1 MIAILRKAFS
11 GCLLAD
17 RLPRR
22 VRNLHHFEQVLG
34 CPAVRTDPALWDVS
48 PSSAR
53 RETVLG
59 GAQGLVVQRTAPK
72 AHPTFEQFTIH
83 VGLSYICVKRT
94 QALES
99 AGNEKISAAGR
110 SLQENPRAKRADAE
124 AASDLTLMAQSGSAV
139 SPRVIGARGRRDS
152 ASQGWTLAETEQ
164 ALRVEVR
171 NFILVIH
178 VDGQLIKE

>member
-1 MIAILRKAFS
+1 MYAPHRIDPTHRPFCSLT
-11 GCLLAD
+11 
-17 RLPRR
+17 
-22 VRNLHHFEQVLG
+22 G
-34 CPAVRTDPALWDVS
+34 CPGAYGISIISNRCLGVPASVS
-48 PSSAR
+48 RELR
-53 RETVLG
+53 RLDRPGTERSQPP
-59 GAQGLVVQRTAPK
+59 A
-72 AHPTFEQFTIH
+72 
-83 VGLSYICVKRT
+83 
-94 QALES
+94 
-99 AGNEKISAAGR
+99 R